1 MKMKNK
7 NEISKKNYSRHFF
20 VNNEKKKIKNEKRLL
35 VRKMRRVIRRDSGT
49 AEKRTESLA
58 SYLRCIN
65 INFKVFAREKPRR
78 ENEDDEA
85 SGPSSHGSSGT
96 VWARVEYTKKILRV
110 V

>member
-1 MKMKNK
+1 MKLV
-7 NEISKKNYSRHFF
+7 KKIILDTFLLITR
-20 VNNEKKKIKNEKRLL
+20 KKKIKNEKRLL